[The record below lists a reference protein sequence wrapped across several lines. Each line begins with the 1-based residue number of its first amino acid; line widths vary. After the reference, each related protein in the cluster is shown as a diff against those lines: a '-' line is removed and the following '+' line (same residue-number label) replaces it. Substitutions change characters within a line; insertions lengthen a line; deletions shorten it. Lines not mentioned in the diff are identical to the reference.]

1 MVSKMD
7 SQHAAVAVLT
17 GMEMAHLMS
26 QFNPSLFT
34 IEGLVIP
41 ESRQSSVRTGYM
53 IAFAEGMVLAY
64 AVSYI
69 MKTSLPLYFSAV
81 VGLFAIAIYELALQ
95 SKLPDISK
103 IIDGKIGKK

>member
-1 MVSKMD
+1 MVKMD

-41 ESRQSSVRTGYM
+41 EGKQSSVRTGYI
-53 IAFAEGMVLAY
+53 IAFGEGMALAY
-64 AVSYI
+64 VVSYI
-69 MKTSLPLYFSAV
+69 MKTNLPLVFSGI
-81 VGLFAIAIYELALQ
+81 VGVFAIAIYELALQ
-95 SKLPDISK
+95 GKLPDISK
-103 IIDGKIGKK
+103 AVMQDG

>member
-1 MVSKMD
+1 MD
-7 SQHAAVAVLT
+7 SQHTAVAVLT

-41 ESRQSSVRTGYM
+41 EGKQNSVRTGYL
-53 IAFAEGMVLAY
+53 IAFGEGMVLAY

-69 MKTSLPLYFSAV
+69 MKTNLPMIFSAT

-95 SKLPDISK
+95 GKLSKEWFNAK
-103 IIDGKIGKK
+103 IKSLS

>member
-1 MVSKMD
+1 MD
-7 SQHAAVAVLT
+7 GQLAAVSVLT

-41 ESRQSSVRTGYM
+41 EGRESSVRTGYV
-53 IAFAEGMVLAY
+53 IAFAEGMVLAC

-69 MKTSLPLYFSAV
+69 MKTSLPLMFSGV
-81 VGLFAIAIYELALQ
+81 VGVFAIAIYELALRG
-95 SKLPDISK
+95 KLPDLSRLK
-103 IIDGKIGKK
+103 EVRFNG